1 MTAQGKAAAKSKG
14 GRNLTSKQRCFV
26 DEYLIDLNATQAA
39 IRAGYSPKTAGQ
51 IGEQNLKKL
60 EIADAIQEAQAKR
73 SERVQIDADYVLSR
87 LVEIDRMDVLDI
99 MTDAMSLKPLSEWPK
114 VWRQYLTGFELAEL
128 FGGSG
133 DDRAAIGVLKKIK
146 WPDKVKNL
154 ELLGKHVSVQAF
166 REQVGHGSPAG
177 GPIELATLTKEEYK
191 QARQEMLADDDC

>member
-1 MTAQGKAAAKSKG
+1 MTTGRKAVTDRG
-14 GRNLTSKQRCFV
+14 GRKLTSKQKRFV
-26 DEYLIDLNATQAA
+26 EEYLIDLNATQAA
-39 IRAGYSPKTAGQ
+39 IRAGYSQRTARQ
-51 IGEQNLKKL
+51 IGEENLSKPD
-60 EIADAIQEAQAKR
+60 IFFAVQEAQVKR
-73 SERVQIDADYVLSR
+73 SERVQVDADYVLAR

-114 VWRQYLTGFELAEL
+114 VWRQYLTGFDLAEL

-166 REQVGHGSPAG
+166 REQVGHGSPTG

-191 QARQEMLADDDC
+191 QARQEMLVDDDC

>member
-1 MTAQGKAAAKSKG
+1 MA
-14 GRNLTSKQRCFV
+14 LTEKQRLFV

-39 IRAGYSPKTAGQ
+39 IRAGYSKKTAGQ
-51 IGEQNLKKL
+51 IGDENLKKPQ
-60 EIADAIQEAQAKR
+60 IANAIQEAQAKR
-73 SERVQIDADYVLSR
+73 SERVQVDADYVLAR

-114 VWRQYLTGFELAEL
+114 VWRQYLTGFDLAEL

-133 DDRAAIGVLKKIK
+133 DDRAATGVLKKIK

-166 REQVGHGSPAG
+166 REQVGHGRPTG

>member
-1 MTAQGKAAAKSKG
+1 MTAQDKAAAKSKG

-39 IRAGYSPKTAGQ
+39 IRAGYSAKTAGQ

-60 EIADAIQEAQAKR
+60 EIAGAIQEAQAKR
-73 SERVQIDADYVLSR
+73 SERVQVDADYVLAR

-114 VWRQYLTGFELAEL
+114 VWRQYLTGFDLAEL
-128 FGGSG
+128 FGGAG

-166 REQVGHGSPAG
+166 REQVGHGSPTG